1 MPAVKA
7 LVLNEGPP
15 KAALSELESSLAE
28 RESLKSILTGDPNSR
43 SGRIA
48 WLDALAQQIC

>member
-15 KAALSELESSLAE
+15 KAVLSEFESSLAE

>member
-28 RESLKSILTGDPNSR
+28 RESLKSILTSDPNSR

>member
-7 LVLNEGPP
+7 LVLNEGPQ
-15 KAALSELESSLAE
+15 KAVLSEFESSLAE